1 MATKKYIWKTQDSS
15 YCYVDANTG
24 DDINGDGTMQNPF
37 RSLGRATRGTT
48 KKIIVCRGVFSED
61 LADGYGR
68 YCIADYLGAA
78 YFDGNEEYL
87 TQMSCTLMIVKNCCE
102 ATYELDYGAFD
113 PRIGG
118 VSGYKQ
124 ENMEGLPHSI
134 VINSPTRMS
143 SFSSYSI
150 YASSH
155 YPANSKAVL
164 ASPKV
169 STIAKYKYGLNNNTS
184 SNNNNNNNTFYN
196 ITIERRQISAKA
208 NITGPIT
215 NCLFCK
221 VAMYINERA
230 NITQCLF
237 DRDCNWYY
245 QDSAK
250 VDHKIELGETY
261 GEERLNLILA
271 AMDEWNVPEASRP
284 TFTDC
289 IFSVQD
295 AYELFNDTDNYDFT
309 LKLTSDAILPNGGYI
324 GAMPPAIHVPI
335 LDNSEGKAET
345 WDETTAS
352 GVVKIENNEICYD
365 PTLNEK
371 RGEVLSKVLT
381 LDTSKISLSAVYA
394 MCFNNWA
401 SQNVAISEE
410 AFLGDTY
417 TTADTLPVG
426 KYVVRGTTI
435 AYLDSTYYDGDIV
448 TVSED
453 GTQFAVEEGQS
464 ATLQAILEPNIE
476 NVCYIRTAPTAYA
489 KIKASEGLQRGGTY
503 LNNGDKNITY
513 RGRTIV
519 PNESFVAVNDT
530 DTFTCEDADYKIAV
544 IFDDTRVPSQE
555 WFSSLLFGESFV
567 WKNKGVVQVDAE
579 GNSISSG
586 NPLSYATKA
595 NGGYSDL
602 LTKTPIN
609 QTYVQFRIS
618 VSML

>member
-1 MATKKYIWKTQDSS
+1 MAKKYVWKTQNSS

-37 RSLGRATRGTT
+37 RSLGRATRGTN
-48 KKIIVCRGVFSED
+48 KSDIVCRGVFSED
-61 LADGYGR
+61 LADAWGKRLY
-68 YCIADYLGAA
+68 ADYLGAA
-78 YFDGNEEYL
+78 YFDGVGEYL
-87 TQMSCTLMIVKNCCE
+87 ILLACIDMIIRDCSE
-102 ATYELDYGAFD
+102 AKYEMNFNAEVNPKKAGV
-113 PRIGG
+113 PGWGNGMIGF
-118 VSGYKQ
+118 SA
-124 ENMEGLPHSI
+124 NSI
-134 VINSPTRMS
+134 VAKSPMYNYSLLSYCGMDVRGRRKILISPIIS
-143 SFSSYSI
+143 SISDI
-150 YASSH
+150 KYAI
-155 YPANSKAVL
+155 ANSV
-164 ASPKV
+164 
-169 STIAKYKYGLNNNTS
+169 IGYDYNRYF
-184 SNNNNNNNTFYN
+184 TFYD
-196 ITIERRQISAKA
+196 ITIERRGVSTYKNVIGISA
-208 NITGPIT
+208 NI
-215 NCLFCK
+215 FSK
-221 VAMYINERA
+221 VDMFINEYA
-230 NITQCLF
+230 SFTQCLF

-245 QDSAK
+245 QDSGK
-250 VDHKIELGETY
+250 VDHKIELGDTY

-289 IFSVQD
+289 IFSNQD
-295 AYELFNDTDNYDFT
+295 VYELFNDPDNYDFT
-309 LKLTSDAILPNGGYI
+309 LKLTSDAVLPNGGYI

-352 GVVKIENNEICYD
+352 GVVTIENNEICYD
-365 PTLNEK
+365 PTLDEK

-401 SQNVAISEE
+401 SRNVAISEE
-410 AFLGDTY
+410 TFLGDSY
-417 TTADTLPVG
+417 TTDDVLPIG
-426 KYVVRGTTI
+426 KYVVRGTTL

-453 GTQFAVEEGQS
+453 GTQFSVEEGQS
-464 ATLQAILEPNIE
+464 ATLQAVLDPNIE

-489 KIKASEGLQRGGTY
+489 KITASEGLQRGGTY

-519 PNESFVAVNDT
+519 PKESFVAVNDT
-530 DTFTCEDADYKIAV
+530 DTFTCEGDADYKVSV

-586 NPLSYATKA
+586 NPLSYATKS